1 MENLD
6 CKTNLDIRE
15 RDIYSKD
22 IKHALHEEQ
31 RSGHWLDSG
40 YEWAESCIYAV
51 IFMLLIF
58 SFVMRT
64 VTVAGISMAPTLQE
78 GDRLLL
84 LEAGYWDPQYG
95 DVVVIDRTLS
105 EQPPIIKRVIGRAGD
120 TIDIDFHTGTVE
132 RNGEVLDEPYVA
144 ELTTTQKD
152 VQFPVTVQDGC
163 LFVMGDNRN
172 HSADSRSG
180 EIGMVD
186 VRYVLGKAVYRFFPV
201 GNMGP
206 VA

>member
-1 MENLD
+1 MGNLD

-22 IKHALHEEQ
+22 IEHALHAEQ
-31 RSGHWLDSG
+31 RSGHWLARG

-64 VTVAGISMAPTLQE
+64 VTVAGISMVPTLQE

-84 LEAGYWDPQYG
+84 WEAGYWDPQYG